1 MNDVESI
8 EILKDASSAAIY
20 GSRGA
25 NGVVMITTKK
35 GASGKAKVSYN
46 GSVGFQT
53 LSKKIDMLDAYE
65 FAAFARDGHNGSY
78 LTSYPD
84 ASPDDPNEVRKKSYD
99 KIPPELFPY
108 LEGQKGLTNTD
119 WQDALYRTAPITK
132 HSIFISGGGE
142 KTKFF
147 ISGSYLNQSGIIV
160 NSGYER
166 FGARLN
172 FTYKSD
178 KVELGVNFSPSYS
191 IEDRVDSDNNKGV
204 VINALMMPPVWPVY
218 NEDGSYNYTGSTH
231 YIFYYLTTCILFLY
245 Y

>member
-142 KTKFF
+142 KTKIF
-147 ISGSYLNQSGIIV
+147 ISGSI
-160 NSGYER
+160 
-166 FGARLN
+166 
-172 FTYKSD
+172 
-178 KVELGVNFSPSYS
+178 
-191 IEDRVDSDNNKGV
+191 
-204 VINALMMPPVWPVY
+204 
-218 NEDGSYNYTGSTH
+218 
-231 YIFYYLTTCILFLY
+231 
-245 Y
+245 

>member
-1 MNDVESI
+1 MVDGVPLERASSALETVDMNDVESI

-132 HSIFISGGGE
+132 HSKWWWRKDKILYFWKLFKSI
-142 KTKFF
+142 
-147 ISGSYLNQSGIIV
+147 
-160 NSGYER
+160 GYHCE
-166 FGARLN
+166 FGL
-172 FTYKSD
+172 
-178 KVELGVNFSPSYS
+178 
-191 IEDRVDSDNNKGV
+191 
-204 VINALMMPPVWPVY
+204 
-218 NEDGSYNYTGSTH
+218 
-231 YIFYYLTTCILFLY
+231 
-245 Y
+245 